1 MYGIIFCTTVSHAA
15 INAILNKHAES
26 VDGCTM
32 YITRCPSN
40 EEAKVIIQAGITEVI
55 YFMKIHQDHIFINVT
70 GLNNCLS
77 MLKSGLNGKLPY
89 IQSGWDNKNHYL
101 INA

>member
-55 YFMKIHQDHIFINVT
+55 YFHEDTSGSHIYKCDRAKQLFINAKVW
-70 GLNNCLS
+70 
-77 MLKSGLNGKLPY
+77 LK
-89 IQSGWDNKNHYL
+89 W
-101 INA
+101 